1 MPEGPEV
8 KIASTYYN
16 SFFENSKNIRF
27 DILTNYYE
35 KKYSEV
41 FQTLNNYISTSFQPT
56 LTIGKNIFIP
66 LTNGQYFNF
75 HLGMT
80 GGWSEVNV
88 KHCHFK
94 VSSGSKVL
102 FFKDVR
108 KFGKMRILSADELEK
123 KHFKEFD
130 LLNQHY
136 DYNKHQE
143 YLKKK
148 VSPNKS
154 VCSTL
159 MDQRFFPGVGN
170 YIKSE
175 ALYAAKIHPEK
186 KWGRLSSTKKKD
198 LLNKTQ
204 AIMQSSYASG
214 GAELKDFKNPF
225 HTSDFEL
232 KVYGKKKDSHGFEI
246 VSKLTS
252 DQRKSWFCPKL
263 QK

>member
-8 KIASTYYN
+8 KIASSYYN
-16 SFFENSKNIRF
+16 NFFENSKNIKF
-27 DILTNYYE
+27 DLLTEYYE

-41 FQTLNNYISTSFQPT
+41 FEILNSHISSHFQPT
-56 LTIGKNIFIP
+56 ITIGKNLFIP
-66 LTNGQYFNF
+66 LTNGLYFNF

-80 GGWSEVNV
+80 GGWSEENI
-88 KHCHFK
+88 KHCHFR
-94 VSSGSKVL
+94 VRSGSKEL

-108 KFGKMRILSADELEK
+108 KFGKMRILNLEELEK
-123 KHFKEFD
+123 KHVKEFD
-130 LLNQHY
+130 MLNDDY
-136 DYNKHQE
+136 DFNMHFD

-148 VSPNKS
+148 ISPTKS

-175 ALYAAKIHPEK
+175 ALYASKIHPEK
-186 KWGRLSSTKKKD
+186 KWGQLSTKKITN
-198 LLNKTQ
+198 LISKTQ
-204 AIMQSSYASG
+204 EIMQSSYASG

-225 HTSDFEL
+225 HSSDFKL
-232 KVYGKKKDSHGFEI
+232 NVYGKKEDPNGLKI
-246 VSKLTS
+246 ISKLTS
-252 DQRKSWFCPKL
+252 DQRKSWYCPKL

>member
-16 SFFENSKNIRF
+16 CFFENSKNIKF
-27 DILTNYYE
+27 DLLTEYYE
-35 KKYSEV
+35 RKYSSV
-41 FQTLNNYISTSFQPT
+41 FETVNTHISSQFEPT
-56 LTIGKNIFIP
+56 ITIGKNLFIP
-66 LTNGQYFNF
+66 LTNDLFFNF

-80 GGWSEVNV
+80 GGWSEKSI
-88 KHCHFK
+88 KHCHFR
-94 VSSGSKVL
+94 VSSGSKEL

-108 KFGKMRILSADELEK
+108 KFGKMRILNLEELEK

-130 LLNQHY
+130 MLNNAY
-136 DYNKHQE
+136 NFNKHLE
-143 YLKKK
+143 HLKKK
-148 VSPNKS
+148 VSTTKS

-175 ALYAAKIHPEK
+175 ALYASRIHPEK
-186 KWGRLSSTKKKD
+186 KWGQLSEKKTIE
-198 LLNKTQ
+198 LINKTQ
-204 AIMQSSYASG
+204 YIMQSSYATG

-225 HTSDFEL
+225 HISEFEL
-232 KVYGKKKDSHGFEI
+232 KVYGKDKDPNGLEI
-246 VSKLTS
+246 ISKLTS
-252 DQRKSWFCPKL
+252 DQRKSWYCPKL